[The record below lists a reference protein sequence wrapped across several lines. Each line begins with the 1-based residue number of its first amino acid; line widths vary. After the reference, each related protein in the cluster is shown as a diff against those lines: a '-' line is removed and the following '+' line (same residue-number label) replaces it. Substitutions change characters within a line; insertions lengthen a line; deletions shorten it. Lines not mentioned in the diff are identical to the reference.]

1 LRHAVIS
8 LRHDTERKIAYQ
20 DQAGLHACAFGC
32 SRLDANVAMPM
43 MSVSLLC
50 ALLSFSPPG
59 EAAAEPPAPSVQTA
73 TNADPAGY
81 ADALARV
88 RTAQQMAND
97 EPERGVVQ
105 LRDALQFLQEFG
117 PTLAKDPEGQ
127 DARTMGQLTLA
138 RALLAI
144 EDADG
149 AREAMDEAIRTARG
163 DPLPVK
169 SFGPGLTALYR
180 ERSGVLAKQTP
191 GEIAVECLVAC
202 RVYINER
209 PTQQRTDKLI
219 PGSYRVWVEATD
231 GSEMAIKLVVD
242 VAEVKVAALK
252 FGTEPEQNPD
262 DGQSPRDKPKSKR
275 IMPRWAEIMLMSAGA
290 VAIGTGATL
299 WAIHHQCPDFTDP
312 LAEPQCPR
320 VYLTKTAGIATVA
333 AGGLVFLTGTV
344 MLTVD
349 EVRIGQA
356 RGNTV
361 ALNWTL
367 RF

>member
-1 LRHAVIS
+1 MLP
-8 LRHDTERKIAYQ
+8 T
-20 DQAGLHACAFGC
+20 
-32 SRLDANVAMPM
+32 
-43 MSVSLLC
+43 SLLV

-59 EAAAEPPAPSVQTA
+59 EGATEPPAPSVAAA
-73 TNADPAGY
+73 TNADAADY
-81 ADALARV
+81 AEALQRV

-231 GSEMAIKLVVD
+231 GTEMAIKLVVD

-252 FGTEPEQNPD
+252 FGTEPEQAPD
-262 DGQSPRDKPKSKR
+262 DEKDPRDKPKPKSHR
-275 IMPRWAEIMLMSAGA
+275 IMPRWAEIVLMSAGA
-290 VAIGTGATL
+290 VAIGTGAAL
-299 WAIHHQCPDFTDP
+299 WAIDGNCPDGADP
-312 LAEPQCPR
+312 NHVEACPR
-320 VYLTKTAGIATVA
+320 VYITKTAGIATVA

-349 EVRIGQA
+349 EVRIGHA